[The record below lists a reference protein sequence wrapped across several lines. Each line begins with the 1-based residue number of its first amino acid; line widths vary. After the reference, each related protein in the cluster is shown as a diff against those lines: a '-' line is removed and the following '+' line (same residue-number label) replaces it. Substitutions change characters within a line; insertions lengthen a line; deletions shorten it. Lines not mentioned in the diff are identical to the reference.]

1 MHQADLQ
8 TSVPYVVGGTVD
20 RVRKTTIYLPPE
32 LESRL
37 ARTAERS
44 GRSRAALI
52 REALADYLDST
63 TVDGAL
69 PPSVGMGDN
78 PATPAASYRER
89 LERGWSR
96 R

>member
-1 MHQADLQ
+1 MRQRRVARQ
-8 TSVPYVVGGTVD
+8 TEPQC
-20 RVRKTTIYLPPE
+20 
-32 LESRL
+32 
-37 ARTAERS
+37 AEM
-44 GRSRAALI
+44 I

>member
-1 MHQADLQ
+1 MNQADLRA
-8 TSVPYVVGGTVD
+8 SMPYVVGGTVD

-37 ARTAERS
+37 ARTAERC

-52 REALADYLDST
+52 REALGNYLDST
-63 TVDGAL
+63 AGDAAL
-69 PPSVGMGDN
+69 PPSIGMGNN
-78 PATPAASYRER
+78 PAAPAASYRER
-89 LERGWSR
+89 LERGWGR